1 MGSFVW
7 GSNAVSLSGGMLSCP
22 YHYYPGNLICLQ
34 EPCPSPMQASM
45 LLERNPSL
53 VPLQNLAKL
62 DEKLAADHCDSLDF
76 GLGF

>member
-1 MGSFVW
+1 MGSLVW
-7 GSNAVSLSGGMLSCP
+7 GSYAGSLSRSM
-22 YHYYPGNLICLQ
+22 LICLCQFSGDLTLSQ